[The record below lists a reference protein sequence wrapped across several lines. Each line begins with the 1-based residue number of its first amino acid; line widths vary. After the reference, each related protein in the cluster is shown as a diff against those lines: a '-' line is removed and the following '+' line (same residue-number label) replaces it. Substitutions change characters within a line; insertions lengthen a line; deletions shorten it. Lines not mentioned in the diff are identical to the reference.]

1 MKKIKFLFT
10 GGTIDKIYS
19 EHKGELSY
27 SVSNIPQIIEQSR
40 ITIDYSFDTVMLK
53 DSLDLNASDRI
64 CIREYCNRIEEE
76 CIIVVHGTDTMVET
90 AKALSTVKDK
100 TIILTGSIIPF
111 VISKSDAIFNI
122 GCAVAYS
129 QVLKHGSYVVMNGK
143 AFDALDVFKNK
154 QTQTFETLYKELS

>member
-40 ITIDYSFDTVMLK
+40 MTIDYSIDTIMLK
-53 DSLDLNASDRI
+53 DSLELNASDRI
-64 CIREYCNRIEEE
+64 CIREYCTRIEEE

-100 TIILTGSIIPF
+100 TIILTGSIIPY
-111 VISKSDAIFNI
+111 VVAKSDAIFNI

-129 QVLKHGSYVVMNGK
+129 QVLKPGAYVVMNGI
-143 AFDALDVFKNK
+143 AFDALNVIKNK
-154 QTQTFETLYKELS
+154 TAQKFEEIHKE